1 MLRSFCD
8 SGHSTLVRRG
18 KYWQSY
24 EWRFVMRNSARSF
37 DHEPFSSW
45 SIPVT
50 LGLSVFFAVLFGV
63 GIIKLVEHAVLI
75 AA

>member
-1 MLRSFCD
+1 
-8 SGHSTLVRRG
+8 
-18 KYWQSY
+18 
-24 EWRFVMRNSARSF
+24 MRNSARSF

-50 LGLSVFFAVLFGV
+50 LGLSVFFVVLFGV